1 MFQTT
6 FAPMTKSSSA
16 TEVNKVY
23 KTNDL
28 KIFKDVIG
36 NRVPNP
42 QHVRRL
48 STSIKQ
54 NGMLCNPILVNE
66 KMEVIDGQHRLLAS
80 IEANSFIYYIILN
93 GYNLGE
99 VHTLNLN
106 QKNWTKKDFM
116 DGYADMGIESYIKL
130 REFTELNQDFTLT
143 DCMALCNN
151 TIGYDSSSYQKIRT
165 LKPELSI
172 AQVFVEGT
180 WTGKDFE
187 LAQEWADKIK
197 LIKPYFTGYNRR
209 VFVTTMIGLF
219 KNENFDYSEF
229 MHKIRLQPKAL
240 VECVNI
246 PQQRLLIEEIYNY
259 KSRNKI
265 NLRY

>member
-42 QHVRRL
+42 QHVKRL
-48 STSIKQ
+48 SASIKQ

-93 GYNLGE
+93 GYNLNH

-106 QKNWTKKDFM
+106 QKNWSKKDFM

-130 REFTELNQDFTLT
+130 REFTEKNKEFTFADCVSLCSNASGNAVLGNYKARKDGSPSNQSE
-143 DCMALCNN
+143 N
-151 TIGYDSSSYQKIRT
+151 
-165 LKPELSI
+165 
-172 AQVFVEGT
+172 FVKGT
-180 WTGKDFE
+180 WKGKNFE
-187 LAQEWADKIK
+187 LAYEWSEKLK
-197 LIKPYFTGYNRR
+197 LIKTYYAGFNRN

-240 VECVNI
+240 VDCTNVE
-246 PQQRLLIEEIYNY
+246 QQRLSIEEIYNY